1 MKINSEKSIQEI
13 ADNIELH
20 AGTYNLSIIG
30 SVKFNDF
37 SKGLKDE
44 VTQHDALN
52 VLNGIAYKGEPNILY
67 LTGKNWDKL
76 FKVRILKK

>member
-37 SKGLKDE
+37 SKGLEDE
-44 VTQHDALN
+44 DTVSSATIE
-52 VLNGIAYKGEPNILY
+52 VIAPHWVKS
-67 LTGKNWDKL
+67 WCH
-76 FKVRILKK
+76 